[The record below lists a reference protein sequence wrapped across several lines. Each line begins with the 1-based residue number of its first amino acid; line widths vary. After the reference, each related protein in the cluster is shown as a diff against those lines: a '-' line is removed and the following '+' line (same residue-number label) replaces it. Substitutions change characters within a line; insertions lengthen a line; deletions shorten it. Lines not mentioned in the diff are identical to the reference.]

1 MAAALTANLI
11 TVNSLTMP
19 SPPTPQTMRLI
30 PLTQIPLIQPGDNLA
45 DLLLEAIHS
54 GGITLTDQDIIV
66 IAHKIVSKAEGCLVR
81 LADVS
86 PSKQAIE
93 LAQITGKPATLVEV
107 ILRGASEVLRAK
119 PGLLIVEHKLG
130 FISANGGV
138 DHSNVSPEPDVVL
151 HLPEKP
157 DASARTIRQE
167 IKAVTGS
174 APPVLIVDSH
184 GRPWRFGTVG
194 VTIGLSGI
202 APLQDLRGK
211 PDLFGSL
218 LESTEVGFA
227 DQIAAAASLVM
238 GQAGEGCPAVV
249 VKGLPF
255 EVDEQATAQDVLRP
269 KKTDVFR

>member
-66 IAHKIVSKAEGCLVR
+66 IAHKNCIQGRR
-81 LADVS
+81 LPGAAGRRLPFETGNRTGADHR
-86 PSKQAIE
+86 Q
-93 LAQITGKPATLVEV
+93 PATLVEV